1 MALFCTTDVLGGL
14 KVEGKEEISKAGR
27 GGLQKYQTT
36 ISFTVGG
43 IAMALYVFLEVRAS
57 HWPLGPFLPLTLA
70 DR

>member
-1 MALFCTTDVLGGL
+1 VALFCTTDVLGGL

-43 IAMALYVFLEVRAS
+43 IAMALYVFLEVLAPPLAS
-57 HWPLGPFLPLTLA
+57 RSIPSAHS
-70 DR
+70 R